1 VPVTPAGGAD
11 GRLCSV
17 DQSRSLLRIP
27 RRVHGPLTT
36 IAWRLALAL
45 GIVVAGAV
53 VVWFGRAGY
62 HDATGKPVGWLTSF
76 YYSTV
81 TLTTIGYGDVVPVTS
96 TARLVNTLVITP
108 LRLSFLLILV
118 GTTLRALTERTR
130 AQWREQKWRHK
141 VRSHA
146 LVIGYGTKGRAAVD
160 TLLSRGWRARDVVVV
175 DVDREAV
182 EDANRVGLVGVV
194 GDGTRTAVLDRAEI
208 RKASQVMVTTG
219 RDDTAVL
226 AVLTVRRMHKRVAI
240 TASVKQTEN
249 APLLRD
255 GGADVVI
262 TSSEVAGQLVGTAAL
277 SPTVGVVMEDMLSGG
292 MDLRVVERDVAP
304 AEVGLVPQQVRE
316 SVMAV
321 VRGGKPV
328 LYDDPALG
336 VIRSDDQLVVLRST
350 PPAPPAEET
359 RRRRRRLRFTGDPE
373 DGQRD

>member
-1 VPVTPAGGAD
+1 MPVTPAGGAD
-11 GRLCSV
+11 GRVCSAEA
-17 DQSRSLLRIP
+17 SRSVMRIP
-27 RRVHGPLTT
+27 RRVHAPLAT
-36 IAWRLALAL
+36 ITVRLALAL

-62 HDATGKPVGWLTSF
+62 RDSTGRPVGWLTAF

-81 TLTTIGYGDVVPVTS
+81 TLTTIGYGDVVPVS
-96 TARLVNTLVITP
+96 NTARLVNTLVITP

-130 AQWREQKWRHK
+130 AQWREQKWRHA
-141 VRSHA
+141 VRGHA

-160 TLLSRGWRARDVVVV
+160 TLLFRGWRPRDVVVV
-175 DVDREAV
+175 DTDRDAV

-194 GDGTRTAVLDRAEI
+194 GDGTRTSVLDRAEV

-226 AVLTVRRMHKRVAI
+226 AVLTVHRMNKGVPI

-255 GGADVVI
+255 SGADVVI

-277 SPTVGVVMEDMLSGG
+277 NPMVGVVMEDMLSGG
-292 MDLRVVERDVAP
+292 LDLRVVERKP
-304 AEVGLVPQQVRE
+304 ASGEVGLVPQQVRE

-321 VRGGKPV
+321 VRGGTPV
-328 LYDDPALG
+328 LYDDPGLG
-336 VIRSDDQLVVLRST
+336 TIRADDQLVVLRSL
-350 PPAPPAEET
+350 PPSPPAEES
-359 RRRRRRLRFTGDPE
+359 RRRLRRLRFTGDPV
-373 DGQRD
+373 DDPQA

>member
-1 VPVTPAGGAD
+1 MPVTPAGGAD
-11 GRLCSV
+11 GRVCSV

-27 RRVHGPLTT
+27 RRVHPPLTT
-36 IAWRLALAL
+36 ITWRLALAL
-45 GIVVAGAV
+45 GIVVLGAV
-53 VVWFGRAGY
+53 VVWLGRDGY
-62 HDATGKPVGWLTSF
+62 RDSTGRPVGWLTAF

-81 TLTTIGYGDVVPVTS
+81 TLTTIGYGDVVPVS
-96 TARLVNTLVITP
+96 DTARLVNTLVITP

-141 VRSHA
+141 VRAHA

-160 TLLSRGWRARDVVVV
+160 ALLFRGWRPRDVVVV

-182 EDANRVGLVGVV
+182 QDANRVGLVGVV
-194 GDGTRTAVLDRAEI
+194 GDGTRTAVLDRAEV
-208 RKASQVMVTTG
+208 RKAAQVMVTTG

-226 AVLTVRRMHKRVAI
+226 AVLTVRRMHKRVPI

-262 TSSEVAGQLVGTAAL
+262 TSSEVAGQLVGTAAVN
-277 SPTVGVVMEDMLSGG
+277 PTVGIVMEDMLSGG
-292 MDLRVVERDVAP
+292 LDLRVLERDPAP

-316 SVMAV
+316 AVMAV
-321 VRGGKPV
+321 VRDGKPV
-328 LYDDPALG
+328 LYDDPGLG
-336 VIRSDDQLVVLRST
+336 VIRSGDQLVVLRST
-350 PPAPPAEET
+350 PPEPPAQVH
-359 RRRRRRLRFTGDPE
+359 RRRLRRPRFTGDPG
-373 DGQRD
+373 DDQRD